1 MLIGIDY
8 SINSPAV
15 TTLGEDIKFYSFPRI
30 NSVKGPIIEA
40 LSAAD
45 VKLVEVPEEP
55 KNSTN
60 EKVAE
65 FERHYFQDSI
75 TQTAVISDN
84 LVADPGSVVAFEGFS
99 FGSKG
104 NRLAQISG
112 YQYMLRWRLHS
123 EHSMPVENLW
133 IFSPMTVKATA
144 GKGNFKKE
152 QMIDAFIASED
163 PILQKTAFWQVMKN
177 TPEVF
182 QNKSG
187 KWHKPIDDI
196 VDSYWVLKTL
206 EKLRTPV

>member
-1 MLIGIDY
+1 MYIGIDY
-8 SINSPAV
+8 SINSPAI
-15 TTLGEDIKFYSFPRI
+15 TTLGEEIKFYSFPRVKT
-30 NSVKGPIIEA
+30 VKGPIMEA
-40 LSAAD
+40 LIQAG
-45 VKLVEVPEEP
+45 VKIIEVPEEP
-55 KNSTN
+55 KNSTR

-75 TQTAVISDN
+75 TQTSVISDN
-84 LVADPGSVVAFEGFS
+84 IEVEPGSLVAFEGFS
-99 FGSKG
+99 FASNG

-123 EHSMPVENLW
+123 EHSMPVEHLW

-163 PILQKTAFWQVMKN
+163 PLLQATAFWQTMKN
-177 TPEVF
+177 TPEIY
-182 QNKSG
+182 QNKNG

-196 VDSYWVLKTL
+196 VDSYWVMKTL
-206 EKLRTPV
+206 EKTRTLV